1 MANRNEF
8 VEDDADLNQQ
18 RRSPGGTQRPQVPPP
33 GTGPP
38 LVRPAVLNPNQQQQ
52 QQQQQ
57 QQNQQQNQQAQAQ
70 TLQQLQQQIQQLQ
83 DQQQLTQQRHQAE
96 ID

>member
-18 RRSPGGTQRPQVPPP
+18 RCSPGGTQRQQAAPLHV
-33 GTGPP
+33 PP

-52 QQQQQ
+52 QQQ
-57 QQNQQQNQQAQAQ
+57 NQQVQAQ

-83 DQQQLTQQRHQAE
+83 DQQHLTQQ
-96 ID
+96 

>member
-18 RRSPGGTQRPQVPPP
+18 RRSPGGTQRQQVPPP

-38 LVRPAVLNPNQQQQ
+38 LFIRPAVLNPNQQQHQ
-52 QQQQQ
+52 QQHQQQ
-57 QQNQQQNQQAQAQ
+57 
-70 TLQQLQQQIQQLQ
+70 
-83 DQQQLTQQRHQAE
+83 
-96 ID
+96 

>member
-1 MANRNEF
+1 MANRNEI

-18 RRSPGGTQRPQVPPP
+18 RRSPGGTQRPQGPPP
-33 GTGPP
+33 GTNPPP
-38 LVRPAVLNPNQQQQ
+38 LMRPAVLNPNQ
-52 QQQQQ
+52 
-57 QQNQQQNQQAQAQ
+57 QAQ

-96 ID
+96 IDLAVDNLRIAEQD